1 MSARSK
7 ARKRALDALYA
18 ADLTKTDALKNLQ
31 QTLEEVAGR
40 QNQDEIFDY
49 AETLVSGFVSNR
61 EAIDAQL
68 TNLSDGWSLD
78 RMPVIDR
85 NILRIG
91 AWEILHNDQVPNEVA
106 ISEAVSLAGEYS
118 TEDSAKFVNG
128 VLARLAKSSQAL

>member
-1 MSARSK
+1 LSARTK

-18 ADLTKTDALKNLQ
+18 ADLTRTDALKNLQ
-31 QTLEEVAGR
+31 LTLEAVAGR
-40 QNQDEIFDY
+40 QNQEEIFDY

-68 TNLSDGWSLD
+68 TNLSDGWSLE

-106 ISEAVSLAGEYS
+106 ISEAVSLASEYS

>member
-1 MSARSK
+1 MSARTK

-31 QTLEEVAGR
+31 QTLEEVSGR

-49 AETLVSGFVSNR
+49 AETLVCGFLENR
-61 EAIDAQL
+61 EAINAQL
-68 TNLSDGWSLD
+68 TNLSDGWALE

-91 AWEILHNDQVPNEVA
+91 AWEILHNDEVPNEVA
-106 ISEAVSLAGEYS
+106 ISEAVSLASEYS

>member
-1 MSARSK
+1 MSARTK

-18 ADLTKTDALKNLQ
+18 ADITKSDALSKLQ
-31 QTLEEVAGR
+31 QTQEEVAGR

-68 TNLSDGWSLD
+68 TNLSDGWTLS
-78 RMPVIDR
+78 RMPAVDR
-85 NILRIG
+85 NILRVG
-91 AWEILHNDQVPNEVA
+91 AWEILYNDQVPNEVA
-106 ISEAVSLAGEYS
+106 ISEAVSLASELS

>member
-1 MSARSK
+1 MQ
-7 ARKRALDALYA
+7 
-18 ADLTKTDALKNLQ
+18 TQ
-31 QTLEEVAGR
+31 QSVAGR

-49 AETLVSGFVSNR
+49 AETLVSGFVANR

-68 TNLSDGWSLD
+68 TNLSDGWSLN

-91 AWEILHNDQVPNEVA
+91 AWEILHNEQVPNEVA
-106 ISEAVSLAGEYS
+106 ISEAVSLAAEYS

-128 VLARLAKSSQAL
+128 VLARLARSSQAL